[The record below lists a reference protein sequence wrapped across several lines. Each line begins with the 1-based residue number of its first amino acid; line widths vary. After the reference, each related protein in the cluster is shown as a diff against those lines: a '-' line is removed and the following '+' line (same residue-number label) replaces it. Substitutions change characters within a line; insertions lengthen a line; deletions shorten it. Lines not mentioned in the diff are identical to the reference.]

1 MQTPPAPSLF
11 SAFYLIFFQVH
22 ARRSAV
28 GVGPQDPAGCPGGT
42 VVALVRVR
50 VLDLVTHVSLLFSRR
65 TLGR

>member
-1 MQTPPAPSLF
+1 M
-11 SAFYLIFFQVH
+11 H